1 MGWENGN
8 LQKGGVL
15 LKKKEYDSPELTL
28 IKLILQEDLCGASG
42 PENFSSYIDDGNN
55 DWGDLDPGDGDID
68 FG

>member
-1 MGWENGN
+1 M
-8 LQKGGVL
+8 
-15 LKKKEYDSPELTL
+15 KKKEYESPELTL

-42 PENFSSYIDDGNN
+42 PENFSSSIDDVND